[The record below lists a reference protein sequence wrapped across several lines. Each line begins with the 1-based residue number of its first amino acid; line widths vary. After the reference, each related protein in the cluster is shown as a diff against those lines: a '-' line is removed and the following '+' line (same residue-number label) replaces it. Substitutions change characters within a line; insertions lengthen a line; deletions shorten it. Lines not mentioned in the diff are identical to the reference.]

1 MVFGDKDNPLRCSK
15 LAALAKCSARVY
27 MLLQMASTD
36 DDEEGGPAAQ
46 TGSLT
51 HAGVAAFHQAQGEL
65 KARKDAAWKAIAL
78 TAGKFPQAE
87 EQEVRLFI
95 TPYMD
100 DPRNINAT
108 FWQINGKP
116 AVELKVEFN
125 LPPHELDP
133 TGEDI
138 YVEGTA
144 DQVRV
149 ENGIP
154 RVDDLKTGKKTGWE
168 MVHDYATQIAAYTF
182 GMRQKYKIPN
192 LQPGRIIRNYG
203 YRVRGAT
210 SLTKSPDG
218 VFWAVPFKWDD
229 VECILETVRFQVA
242 MMRTGHYFFNP
253 GPHCTYCEFGGLAT
267 CQEHHRKFLRDLS

>member
-1 MVFGDKDNPLRCSK
+1 MYAGKDNPIRCSK

-27 MLLQMASTD
+27 MLLQMAD
-36 DDEEGGPAAQ
+36 DSDDEGGPSAQ

-51 HAGVAAFHQAQGEL
+51 HAGVAVFHQTQGEL
-65 KARKDAAWKAIAL
+65 KKRKDAAWKAIAL
-78 TAGKFPQAE
+78 AAGKFPQAE

-100 DPRNINAT
+100 DPRNIDAQ
-108 FWQINGKP
+108 FYQVDGKP
-116 AVELKVEFN
+116 AVELKVDFT

-133 TGEDI
+133 TGELI

-144 DQVRV
+144 DQVRLD
-149 ENGIP
+149 NNIP
-154 RVDDLKTGKKTGWE
+154 KIDDLKTGKKTGWE
-168 MVHDYATQIAAYTF
+168 MVHDYATQIAAYTY

-210 SLTKSPDG
+210 ALTKSPDG
-218 VFWAVPFKWDD
+218 VFWAMPFKWDD
-229 VECILETVRFQVA
+229 VETILETVRFQVA
-242 MMRTGHYFFNP
+242 MMRMGHYFFNP
-253 GPHCTYCEFGGLAT
+253 GPHCTYCEFGGLAM
-267 CQEHHRKFLRDLS
+267 CQEQHRKLVK